1 MSNEIL
7 NAVMELKQDVGEI
20 KGAIEQMRNDKIST
34 RVHTLELHRAHEKGR
49 ASALAMV
56 GTFLGAGFGYIA
68 QATVAW
74 FKTKGHQ

>member
-1 MSNEIL
+1 MSNEVL
-7 NAVMELKQDVGEI
+7 AAVLELKQDVGAI
-20 KGAIEQMRNDKIST
+20 KGAIEQMSKDKINT
-34 RVHTLELHRAHEKGR
+34 RVHALEIHRATERGR

-74 FKTKGHQ
+74 IKAKGHP